1 MTSTEGM
8 ISVKS
13 SLSTYWPILLL
24 PVAIGMFWIWPTF
37 PVMLIS
43 LLVLSAAWVSRLVS
57 MHKQQNCLQAELKS
71 LQQNVD
77 EQEQQPDNSPEVQ
90 QQLDTFNDEL
100 SQLQELL
107 STAITGLMSSFTGLE
122 EQSRNQEE
130 LVRGTLDCIMNDA
143 GDKSGIGELT
153 KEANTIIQLFVDSIF
168 AMRDSSNELVEC
180 LNEMVEQVTCV
191 NKMLTDIDGISSQT
205 NLLALNAA
213 IEAAR
218 AGEAGRGFA
227 VVADEVRA
235 LSQRSNHFSDK
246 IREKFSEME
255 KSIQVAGNVVG
266 KMASRDMDMTV
277 SSKDRIHGLM
287 EETDSINRNVEEQL
301 QNVSVITEHIHQ
313 DVSTAVRSLQFE
325 DMTRQLIEHMGH
337 RVGILQ
343 SLMLEK
349 NGSSSNNASNAAK
362 EPPTARNSKQ
372 SSTLQPEVQHKAS
385 PISQQDMGGG
395 DVELF

>member
-1 MTSTEGM
+1 M
-8 ISVKS
+8 KS
-13 SLSTYWPILLL
+13 SLRAYWPISLL
-24 PVAIGMFWIWPTF
+24 PVVIGMFWIWPTF

-43 LLVLSAAWVSRLVS
+43 LLVLSAAWVSSFVS
-57 MHKQQNCLQAELKS
+57 MHKQQSSLQAELES
-71 LQQNVD
+71 LQKNVD

-90 QQLDTFNDEL
+90 QQLDTFHDEL

-107 STAITGLMSSFTGLE
+107 STAITGLMASFTGLE

-168 AMRDSSNELVEC
+168 AMRDSSNELVGC
-180 LNEMVEQVTCV
+180 LNEMVEQVTSV

-266 KMASRDMDMTV
+266 KMAARDMDMTV

-325 DMTRQLIEHMGH
+325 DMTRQLIEHMGN

-349 NGSSSNNASNAAK
+349 SGGSSNNASNTAEKSPA
-362 EPPTARNSKQ
+362 ARNSKE
-372 SSTLQPEVQHKAS
+372 SSILQPEVQHKAS
-385 PISQQDMGGG
+385 PISQQDMAGG